1 MADRP
6 ESPPRASLAIKDLG
20 EKVSQGQKER
30 SEVTRKRRRNPCW
43 YDVGE
48 AVKLLIGLADGI
60 AQLIRSIH
68 GG

>member
-6 ESPPRASLAIKDLG
+6 ESPPRASLAFKDPS
-20 EKVSQGQKER
+20 EKVSRGRKKG
-30 SEVTRKRRRNPCW
+30 SEVTRKRRRSPCW
-43 YDVGE
+43 YDVGQ
-48 AVKLLIGLADGI
+48 AMKLLIGLADGI